1 MDDGKTLDYAHKVG
15 FEVSLKLIKKK
26 YTLIRFKYSDGKVK
40 MEVVHDGMQVV
51 DKEKVVDGQKFI
63 ANIKIIQ

>member
-15 FEVSLKLIKKK
+15 FEFHVKLIQKK
-26 YTLIRFKYSDGKVK
+26 YSLIRFKYSDGKVK
-40 MEVVHDGMQVV
+40 IEVVHDGMHAV
-51 DKEKVVDGQKFI
+51 DKEKGVEGQKFI